1 MGVFARVHIGDVTVS
16 ALDRFGG
23 HSSAPYDSFNVA
35 DYVGDVEADVHRN
48 LVDLCTMVDAQ
59 ELAVM
64 QAEHGCRATFASSG
78 GMCEPADV
86 IVSKSPGLALLAL
99 AADCVPIALV
109 DHKSR
114 VVSVAHMGWRGLL
127 AGAVDSALD
136 AMRDADAL
144 VSQITAVVGPSICG
158 KCYEVSTDLA
168 QEITQQHPHAA
179 VDEQHIDLGRAAIE
193 RLKSFGVSVEQ
204 IAGCTYEDTSLFSY
218 RRADGPTGR
227 GGLVVMLPSEGARH
241 G

>member
-127 AGAVDSALD
+127 AGA
-136 AMRDADAL
+136 
-144 VSQITAVVGPSICG
+144 
-158 KCYEVSTDLA
+158 
-168 QEITQQHPHAA
+168 
-179 VDEQHIDLGRAAIE
+179 
-193 RLKSFGVSVEQ
+193 
-204 IAGCTYEDTSLFSY
+204 CTYEDTSLFSY